1 MLNFFLLNK
10 YMSAKN
16 KSLKKLPEFEYRIP
30 VKYDSAFRSRIE
42 NNRLRNAH
50 PKVKKIHVAHRDTV
64 KKSSGIKIIN
74 IIIAAPTKKIADDC
88 FNDGNRTI
96 LKSMENNRT
105 SKRTKNNRTNKRTNN
120 RTKRSPNNRT
130 KNNRTKNN
138 RPTVSYPEDVSSETD
153 WGDYENR
160 RYAYQQNHPQWKIV

>member
-1 MLNFFLLNK
+1 
-10 YMSAKN
+10 
-16 KSLKKLPEFEYRIP
+16 
-30 VKYDSAFRSRIE
+30 
-42 NNRLRNAH
+42 
-50 PKVKKIHVAHRDTV
+50 
-64 KKSSGIKIIN
+64 
-74 IIIAAPTKKIADDC
+74 
-88 FNDGNRTI
+88 
-96 LKSMENNRT
+96 MENNRT

-120 RTKRSPNNRT
+120 RTKKSPNNRT

>member
-74 IIIAAPTKKIADDC
+74 IIIAAPTKKIADD
-88 FNDGNRTI
+88 G
-96 LKSMENNRT
+96 
-105 SKRTKNNRTNKRTNN
+105 
-120 RTKRSPNNRT
+120 
-130 KNNRTKNN
+130 
-138 RPTVSYPEDVSSETD
+138 
-153 WGDYENR
+153 
-160 RYAYQQNHPQWKIV
+160 RY

>member
-120 RTKRSPNNRT
+120 RTKKSPNNRT

>member
-120 RTKRSPNNRT
+120 RTKRSP

>member
-1 MLNFFLLNK
+1 
-10 YMSAKN
+10 MSAKN

-64 KKSSGIKIIN
+64 KKSRGINIIN
-74 IIIAAPTKKIADDC
+74 IIIAAPTKKIADEC

-105 SKRTKNNRTNKRTNN
+105 SKRTKNNRTNKRTNK

-130 KNNRTKNN
+130 KRSPNNRTKNN

>member
-1 MLNFFLLNK
+1 
-10 YMSAKN
+10 MSAKN